1 MSVADD
7 TRSETFE
14 TTDPV
19 TLSLRIPGGQVF
31 VRASTTSDTRVEL
44 EALNDAAREVM
55 PRVRLE
61 GRPRGDRF
69 EVVVDV
75 PQQRG
80 FIKFSS
86 PKFELRVD
94 CPSDADLALRTASAD
109 LEARGGMR
117 DVEVN
122 SASGEVDVDMIGG
135 SLRVKSASGDVRVE
149 SVEGESSVTTASG
162 DIHIGSA
169 GGPVTATTAS
179 GDLRVREAEHGIDAR
194 TVSGDLQLESVSE
207 GAVSANAVS
216 GDVQIGIRRGSKV
229 WIDANSVSGD
239 TSSELELA
247 GKAPGGEGP
256 LVEVR
261 ARTVSGDVRLVRA
274 QLSTPLP
281 RD

>member
-1 MSVADD
+1 MSVSED
-7 TRSETFE
+7 TRSETFQ

-19 TLSLRIPGGQVF
+19 ALSLRVPGGQVF
-31 VRASTTSDTRVEL
+31 VRASETSETRVEL

-55 PRVRLE
+55 PRVRVE

-75 PQQRG
+75 PEQRG

-86 PKFELRVD
+86 PKFELRID
-94 CPSDADLALRTASAD
+94 CPVGADLDLRTASAD
-109 LEARGGMR
+109 LEGRGGFH

-122 SASGEVDVDMIGG
+122 GASAEVDVDRIEG
-135 SLRVKSASGDVRVE
+135 SLRVKSASGDIRVE
-149 SVEGESSVTTASG
+149 SVEGESSVSTASG
-162 DIHIGSA
+162 DIEIGRA
-169 GGPVTATTAS
+169 GGSVTATTAS
-179 GDLRVREAEHGIDAR
+179 GDLRVHEAARGIDAR
-194 TVSGDLQLESVSE
+194 TVSGDQRLESVAE
-207 GAVSANAVS
+207 GEVSANAVS

-247 GKAPGGEGP
+247 GEAPAGEGP

-261 ARTVSGDVRLVRA
+261 ARTVSGDIRLVRA
-274 QLSTPLP
+274 
-281 RD
+281 

>member
-1 MSVADD
+1 MSAAED
-7 TRSETFE
+7 TRSETFH

-19 TLSLRIPGGQVF
+19 TLALRIPGGQIF
-31 VRASTTSDTRVEL
+31 VRATESSETRIEL
-44 EALNDAAREVM
+44 ASLNDAAREVM

-61 GRPRGDRF
+61 GRPRGERF

-80 FIKFSS
+80 FIKLSS
-86 PKFELRVD
+86 PKFELRIE
-94 CPSDADLALRTASAD
+94 CPPDADLDLRTASAD
-109 LEARGGMR
+109 LEARGGFR
-117 DVEVN
+117 DVVAN
-122 SASGEVDVDMIGG
+122 GASGEVDVDAIHG

-162 DIHIGSA
+162 DIQIGRA
-169 GGPVTATTAS
+169 GGLVTATTAS

-194 TVSGDLQLESVSE
+194 TVSGDQQLESVVE
-207 GAVSANAVS
+207 GEVSANAVS

-247 GKAPGGEGP
+247 REAPAGEGP

-261 ARTVSGDVRLVRA
+261 ARTVSGDIRLVRA
-274 QLSTPLP
+274 
-281 RD
+281 

>member
-1 MSVADD
+1 MNATED
-7 TRSETFE
+7 TRSETFQ

-19 TLSLRIPGGQVF
+19 TLSLRVPGGEIL
-31 VRASTTSDTRVEL
+31 VRATETSETHVEL
-44 EALNDAAREVM
+44 DALNEAAREIM

-61 GRPRGDRF
+61 GRPRGERF

-80 FIKFSS
+80 FMKFSS

-94 CPSDADLALRTASAD
+94 CPSDADLELRTASAD
-109 LEARGGMR
+109 LEARGGFH
-117 DVEVN
+117 DVEAT
-122 SASGEVDVDMIGG
+122 SASGEVDVDAING
-135 SLRVKSASGDVRVE
+135 SLRVKSASGDVRIA
-149 SVEGESSVTTASG
+149 SVEGESSVNTASG
-162 DIHIGSA
+162 DIEIGRA

-179 GDLRVREAEHGIDAR
+179 GDLRVREAARGIEAR
-194 TVSGDLQLESVSE
+194 TVSGDQQLESVAE
-207 GAVSANAVS
+207 GEVSANAVS

-247 GKAPGGEGP
+247 GEAPSGEGP

-261 ARTVSGDVRLVRA
+261 ARTVSGDIRLVRA
-274 QLSTPLP
+274 
-281 RD
+281 

>member
-7 TRSETFE
+7 TRGETFQ

-19 TLSLRIPGGQVF
+19 TLSLRIQGGQIY
-31 VRASTTSDTRVEL
+31 VRATETAETRVEL

-61 GRPRGDRF
+61 GRPRGERF
-69 EVVVDV
+69 EVVVEV

-86 PKFELRVD
+86 PKFELRIE
-94 CPSDADLALRTASAD
+94 CPPNTDLELRTASAD
-109 LEARGGMR
+109 LEARGGFH
-117 DVEVN
+117 DVEADG
-122 SASGEVDVDMIGG
+122 ASGDVDVDTVKG
-135 SLRVKSASGDVRVE
+135 SLRVKSASGDVRIE
-149 SVEGESSVTTASG
+149 SVEGESSVNTASG
-162 DIHIGSA
+162 DIQIGRA
-169 GGPVTATTAS
+169 GGTVTATTAS

-194 TVSGDLQLESVSE
+194 TVSGDQQLESVAE
-207 GAVSANAVS
+207 GEVSANAVS

-247 GKAPGGEGP
+247 GEAPSGDGP

-261 ARTVSGDVRLVRA
+261 ARTVSGDIRLVRA